1 MSFWTENYSSEGVN
15 NPKRNFRFTVQF
27 TNMDNLTGYEG
38 SVLFYAKTADKPS
51 FTLGETSHNFLNHTF
66 KFPGRVTWND
76 ITIAMVDPGPN
87 TGADDGGG
95 VGAALTK
102 LLSASGYGIPES
114 ATADYTT
121 ISKTKAVSGLG
132 DVIITQIDSDGASLE
147 SWTLHNAFVSDV
159 QYGTL
164 DYSSDDLTEYSI
176 TLRYDWA
183 ICTAGSEEIS
193 YTGEPLSQ

>member
-1 MSFWTENYSSEGVN
+1 MSFWTSNYSGDDGTIN

-27 TNMDNLTGYEG
+27 ANMDALTGYAG
-38 SVLFYAKTADKPS
+38 SILFYAKTADKPS
-51 FTLGETSHNFLNHTF
+51 FTLGEASHNFLNHTF

-76 ITIAMVDPGPN
+76 ITIAMVDPGPEGD
-87 TGADDGGG
+87 TAESG

-114 ATADYTT
+114 ANDAYTT

-132 DVIITQIDSDGASLE
+132 AVIVTQIDHNGQALE
-147 SWTLHNAFVSDV
+147 AWTLHNAFVSDV
-159 QYGTL
+159 KYGTL

-183 ICTAGSEEIS
+183 VMTVSGTKIT
-193 YTGEPLSQ
+193 YTGEPL

>member
-1 MSFWTENYSSEGVN
+1 MSFWTTNYSDTGVN

-27 TNMDNLTGYEG
+27 TKMDELTGYTG
-38 SVLFYAKTADKPS
+38 TVLFYAKTADKPS

-87 TGADDGGG
+87 TDEADGGG

-114 ATADYTT
+114 ATSEYTT

-132 DVIITQIDSDGASLE
+132 DVIITQIDHDGADLE

-159 QYGTL
+159 KYGTL

-183 ICTAGSEEIS
+183 VMEAAGTKIP
-193 YTGEPLSQ
+193 YTGEPLS